1 MHSFQIT
8 KRLALA
14 FAIIVAATLSL
25 TTSAVWAHGGA
36 SVDTDQCRIFVGP
49 HLVHFT
55 AYQPQL
61 AGTTEYCDAIPEL
74 GPTTLVFDYE
84 GKALRDMTVELEI
97 TKEPEGT
104 RVAYIAPSTHST
116 GTFNTTVNFTEP
128 SKYLAH
134 VTLLNEGTR
143 VDAHVPFKV
152 GSAKNAISTNML
164 IVILV
169 VLFTALYLLYLSNPK
184 FKGIV
189 DGIIKKNTTSA

>member
-1 MHSFQIT
+1 MRNLTFVRSWIAT
-8 KRLALA
+8 
-14 FAIIVAATLSL
+14 FAIVLSAL
-25 TTSAVWAHGGA
+25 VPTSSSWAHGGA

-61 AGTTEYCDAIPEL
+61 SGTTEYCGDIPEL
-74 GPTTLVFDYE
+74 GSTTLVFDYE
-84 GKALRDMTVELEI
+84 GKALRNMTVEMEV

-104 RVAYIAPSTHST
+104 RVYYQPPSTHST
-116 GTFNTTVNFTEP
+116 GTFNVTINFTEP

-134 VTLLNEGTR
+134 VTLINEGQK

-152 GSAKNAISTNML
+152 GTASAGGLSTNTI

-169 VLFTALYLLYLSNPK
+169 VLIAAGYIFYLSNAK
-184 FKGIV
+184 FKSLV
-189 DGIIKKNTTSA
+189 DGLLKKKAA